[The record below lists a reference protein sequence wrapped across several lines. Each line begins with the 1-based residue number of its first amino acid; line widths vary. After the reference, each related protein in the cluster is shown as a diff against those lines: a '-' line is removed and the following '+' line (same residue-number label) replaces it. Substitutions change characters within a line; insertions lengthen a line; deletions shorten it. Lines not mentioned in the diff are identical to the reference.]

1 MEPPSIQPPFTL
13 LLASTRW
20 AVRAFFSGL
29 REHGL
34 PEIVVEPIPEA
45 IDELDS
51 DVLAGATA
59 AAIDLA
65 PNPSGGISLC
75 RALRVRQPSLPIVS
89 LLCCP
94 EAVNPWHLRE
104 LLHDGASVLDLQAT
118 PDEAVR
124 ALESIAR
131 GSSVLHLHLRRGQ
144 RALLRDILS
153 GRETTIATKIG
164 VLELVSLGLPDHQIG
179 ARLHLSPHTVKHHI
193 EALRDEVGA
202 RNRIE
207 LAAWAGQ
214 NGFYAPDS
222 AHMHD
227 SVPLQVAR
235 SSQR

>member
-20 AVRAFFSGL
+20 AVRAFFASL
-29 REHGL
+29 RAHGL
-34 PEIVVEPIPEA
+34 PSLAVTQISEA
-45 IDELDS
+45 IDELDAQ
-51 DVLAGATA
+51 VLEQASA

-65 PNPSGGISLC
+65 PNPLGGISVC
-75 RALRVRQPSLPIVS
+75 HALRERRPTLPVVA

-104 LLHDGASVLDLQAT
+104 LLRDGASVLDLQAT

-124 ALESIAR
+124 ALESMAR

-153 GRETTIATKIG
+153 GRETTTATKIR
-164 VLELVSLGLPDHQIG
+164 VLELVSLGLPDHEIG
-179 ARLHLSPHTVKHHI
+179 AQLHLSPHTVKHHI
-193 EALRDEVGA
+193 EALREEVGA

-214 NGFYAPDS
+214 NGFYAPG
-222 AHMHD
+222 AMQAPD
-227 SVPLQVAR
+227 SVPVQVAR
-235 SSQR
+235 SPRR

>member
-1 MEPPSIQPPFTL
+1 MEPPSSQPPFTL

-29 REHGL
+29 GTRGL
-34 PEIVVEPIPEA
+34 PGIAVEPIPETSDDLS
-45 IDELDS
+45 DEA
-51 DVLAGATA
+51 LARA
-59 AAIDLA
+59 AAVAIDLA
-65 PNPSGGISLC
+65 PNPLGGISLC
-75 RALRVRQPSLPIVS
+75 HALRERRPTLPIVA

-104 LLHDGASVLDLQAT
+104 LLRDGASVLDLQAT

-124 ALESIAR
+124 ALESMAR

-153 GRETTIATKIG
+153 GREATTATKIR
-164 VLELVSLGLPDHQIG
+164 VLELVSLGLPDHEIG

-214 NGFYAPDS
+214 NGFYAPGAAEGPS
-222 AHMHD
+222 
-227 SVPLQVAR
+227 SVPVQVAR
-235 SSQR
+235 SPHS

>member
-13 LLASTRW
+13 LLSSTRW

-29 REHGL
+29 GDHGL
-34 PEIVVEPIPEA
+34 PGIVVKPIPES
-45 IDELDS
+45 IDDLD
-51 DVLAGATA
+51 DDTLARATA

-65 PNPSGGISLC
+65 SDSPAGVAVC
-75 RALRVRQPSLPIVS
+75 HALHERQPTLPIVA
-89 LLCCP
+89 LICCP

-104 LLHDGASVLDLQAT
+104 LMRDGASVLDLQAT

-124 ALESIAR
+124 SLESMAR

-153 GRETTIATKIG
+153 GRETTTATKIR
-164 VLELVSLGLPDHQIG
+164 VLELVSRGLPDHEIG
-179 ARLHLSPHTVKHHI
+179 ARLFLSPHTVKHHI
-193 EALRDEVGA
+193 EALRDEIGA

-214 NGFYAPDS
+214 NGFYAPDATDAS
-222 AHMHD
+222 A

-235 SSQR
+235 SPRR

>member
-1 MEPPSIQPPFTL
+1 MEPPSTPPPFTL

-20 AVRAFFSGL
+20 GVHAFFSGL
-29 REHGL
+29 RAHGL
-34 PEIVVEPIPEA
+34 PGIAVEPIPDATADLADEA
-45 IDELDS
+45 
-51 DVLAGATA
+51 LAGADA

-65 PNPSGGISLC
+65 PNPLGGIETCRSL
-75 RALRVRQPSLPIVS
+75 RERRPTLPIVA

-104 LLHDGASVLDLQAT
+104 LVSDGASVLDLQAT

-124 ALESIAR
+124 ALESMAR
-131 GSSVLHLHLRRGQ
+131 GSSVLHLRLRRGQ

-153 GRETTIATKIG
+153 GREATTATKIR
-164 VLELVSLGLPDHQIG
+164 VLELVSFGLPDHEIG

-214 NGFYAPDS
+214 NGFYEPGSADAPDS
-222 AHMHD
+222 
-227 SVPLQVAR
+227 VPIQVAR
-235 SSQR
+235 SPRH

>member
-1 MEPPSIQPPFTL
+1 MEPPSTQPFTL

-20 AVRAFFSGL
+20 GVHTFFAGL
-29 REHGL
+29 RAHGL
-34 PEIVVEPIPEA
+34 PGIVVEPIPEA
-45 IDELDS
+45 VDDLPDEA
-51 DVLAGATA
+51 LAQAAA

-65 PNPSGGISLC
+65 PNPHAGVSLC
-75 RALRVRQPSLPIVS
+75 RALHERRPSLPIVA

-104 LLHDGASVLDLQAT
+104 LMRDGASVLDLQAT

-124 ALESIAR
+124 ALESMAR

-153 GRETTIATKIG
+153 GRETTSATKIR
-164 VLELVSLGLPDHQIG
+164 VLELVSFGLPDHEIG

-193 EALRDEVGA
+193 EALRNEVGA

-214 NGFYAPDS
+214 NGFYAPGS
-222 AHMHD
+222 SQAPD
-227 SVPLQVAR
+227 SVPIQVAR
-235 SSQR
+235 SRQR

>member
-1 MEPPSIQPPFTL
+1 MEPPSNPPSFTL

-20 AVRAFFSGL
+20 GVHAFFAGL
-29 REHGL
+29 RAHGL
-34 PEIVVEPIPEA
+34 PEIAVEPIP
-45 IDELDS
+45 DPLDDLS
-51 DVLAGATA
+51 DDALAGAAA

-65 PNPSGGISLC
+65 PNPLAGIETCRSL
-75 RALRVRQPSLPIVS
+75 RERRPTLPIVA

-104 LLHDGASVLDLQAT
+104 LVRDGASVLDLQAT
-118 PDEAVR
+118 PEEAVR
-124 ALESIAR
+124 ALESMAR

-153 GRETTIATKIG
+153 GREATTATKIR
-164 VLELVSLGLPDHQIG
+164 VLELVSFGLPDHEIG

-193 EALRDEVGA
+193 EALRDEIGA

-214 NGFYAPDS
+214 NGFYEPGSADAPDS
-222 AHMHD
+222 
-227 SVPLQVAR
+227 VPVKVAR
-235 SSQR
+235 SPQR

>member
-20 AVRAFFSGL
+20 AVHAFFTGL
-29 REHGL
+29 RAHGL
-34 PEIVVEPIPEA
+34 PRIAVAQIPEA
-45 IDELDS
+45 IDELD
-51 DVLAGATA
+51 DHALAQASA

-65 PNPSGGISLC
+65 PDPLGGISIC
-75 RALRVRQPSLPIVS
+75 RALRERQPTLPIVA

-104 LLHDGASVLDLQAT
+104 LLRDGASVLDLQAT

-124 ALESIAR
+124 ALESMAR

-153 GRETTIATKIG
+153 GRETTTATKIR
-164 VLELVSLGLPDHQIG
+164 VLELVSLGQPDHEIG
-179 ARLHLSPHTVKHHI
+179 AQLHLSPHTVKHHI

-214 NGFYAPDS
+214 NGFYAPGS
-222 AHMHD
+222 THAPD
-227 SVPLQVAR
+227 SVPVQVAR
-235 SSQR
+235 SPQR

>member
-1 MEPPSIQPPFTL
+1 MKPPTSQPPFTL

-20 AVRAFFSGL
+20 AVHAFFSGL
-29 REHGL
+29 RAHGL
-34 PEIVVEPIPEA
+34 PGIDVEPIPEA
-45 IDELDS
+45 IDDLPAG
-51 DVLAGATA
+51 VLTGAAA

-65 PNPSGGISLC
+65 PNPLGGISLC
-75 RALRVRQPSLPIVS
+75 RALREQRPSLPIVA

-104 LLHDGASVLDLQAT
+104 LVREGASVLDLQAT
-118 PDEAVR
+118 PHEAVR
-124 ALESIAR
+124 ALESMAR

-153 GRETTIATKIG
+153 GREATSTTKIR
-164 VLELVSLGLPDHQIG
+164 VLELVSLGLPDHEIG

-193 EALRDEVGA
+193 EALRDEVSA

-214 NGFYAPDS
+214 NGFYTPGS
-222 AHMHD
+222 AD
-227 SVPLQVAR
+227 VTGPVPVQVAR
-235 SSQR
+235 SPLR

>member
-1 MEPPSIQPPFTL
+1 MEPPSSPPPFTL

-29 REHGL
+29 RAHGL
-34 PEIVVEPIPEA
+34 PGIAVEPIPEA
-45 IDELDS
+45 IGDLSGE
-51 DVLAGATA
+51 VLARAVA

-65 PNPSGGISLC
+65 PNPLGGIALC
-75 RALRVRQPSLPIVS
+75 RALRQRQPTLPIVA

-104 LLHDGASVLDLQAT
+104 LVHDGASLLDLQAT

-124 ALESIAR
+124 VLESMAR

-153 GRETTIATKIG
+153 GRETTTATKIR
-164 VLELVSLGLPDHQIG
+164 VLELVSLGLPDREIG
-179 ARLHLSPHTVKHHI
+179 ARLNLSPHTVKHHI
-193 EALRDEVGA
+193 EALRDQVTA

-214 NGFYAPDS
+214 NGFYAPGS
-222 AHMHD
+222 AHAPD
-227 SVPLQVAR
+227 SVPVQVAR
-235 SSQR
+235 SPRR